1 MYVKIKTTVL
11 NMKRASS
18 LEEKKH
24 RQQRT
29 I

>member
-18 LEEKKH
+18 LEEKN
-24 RQQRT
+24 
-29 I
+29 IENSE